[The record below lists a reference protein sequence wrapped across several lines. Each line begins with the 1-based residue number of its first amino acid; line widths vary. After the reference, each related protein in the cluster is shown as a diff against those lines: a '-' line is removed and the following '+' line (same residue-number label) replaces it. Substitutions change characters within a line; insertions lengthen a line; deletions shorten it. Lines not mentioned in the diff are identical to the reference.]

1 MPQPSQTA
9 GHADPLGSD
18 AILQQAPEITA
29 QTVGRALSWAG
40 VGQVVSRIF
49 WFASLFALAALVP
62 PAAFGTVT
70 AALVVISTAGL
81 LVGSGTRGSVITNE
95 RLTTQH
101 LRYALRLNVG
111 VGVVVTA
118 LVVAA
123 ADPIVSTLLPGA
135 DATVLRWLMIS
146 VGLHALAV
154 VPLAVL
160 QKNMQFK
167 QEASIAVGASV
178 TAAVAAIVAGVLGA
192 GIWALVLRQVL
203 ASVIEATLAWVA
215 ARRYLPGFRQLIG
228 RGVRPSGG
236 RGATARWF
244 FAVSLFSLA
253 AMSADYVV
261 VGRLAGATELGLYS
275 IAFALSF
282 APLTHLSWWLGGV
295 FLPAAAA
302 TRDQDLLA
310 QRTLRALRVMS
321 LVLLPLVV
329 PALLLAPWL
338 LPLALGERWT
348 ESVAVFQILFPIGVA
363 HAVLNLV
370 GESLG
375 GSGNVKLHA
384 QLLAVWVVVIV
395 PALLVLVPAYGIR
408 GAAVAHVLVLV
419 PVAAGYLLLGARR
432 LGLPALGLVRGLAGV
447 APPLLAQLAVTLAGF
462 SLLAEAGS
470 PDALAR
476 VAGVLMGVGAAI
488 GVLLLRPSGPLLE
501 ARSLLAAARQRS

>member
-1 MPQPSQTA
+1 
-9 GHADPLGSD
+9 
-18 AILQQAPEITA
+18 
-29 QTVGRALSWAG
+29 
-40 VGQVVSRIF
+40 
-49 WFASLFALAALVP
+49 
-62 PAAFGTVT
+62 
-70 AALVVISTAGL
+70 
-81 LVGSGTRGSVITNE
+81 
-95 RLTTQH
+95 
-101 LRYALRLNVG
+101 
-111 VGVVVTA
+111 
-118 LVVAA
+118 
-123 ADPIVSTLLPGA
+123 
-135 DATVLRWLMIS
+135 
-146 VGLHALAV
+146 
-154 VPLAVL
+154 
-160 QKNMQFK
+160 
-167 QEASIAVGASV
+167 
-178 TAAVAAIVAGVLGA
+178 
-192 GIWALVLRQVL
+192 
-203 ASVIEATLAWVA
+203 
-215 ARRYLPGFRQLIG
+215 
-228 RGVRPSGG
+228 
-236 RGATARWF
+236 
-244 FAVSLFSLA
+244 
-253 AMSADYVV
+253 
-261 VGRLAGATELGLYS
+261 
-275 IAFALSF
+275 
-282 APLTHLSWWLGGV
+282 
-295 FLPAAAA
+295 
-302 TRDQDLLA
+302 
-310 QRTLRALRVMS
+310 MS